1 MLLLK
6 QGKIVQVDTSESGL
20 SNDPIIAIRTLE
32 EYNKQHP
39 QKHYRVGDEEY
50 TLGYSKY
57 PDGGKIHLF
66 KMSKSPYF
74 DNSGIGDGFG
84 FNGAHESKGEA
95 IARMQQ
101 EGFKVYQGGVEIL
114 PLNH

>member
-20 SNDPIIAIRTLE
+20 SNNPIIAVRTLK
-32 EYNKQHP
+32 EYNTPHP
-39 QKHYRVGDEEY
+39 NSRHIGDEEY

-57 PDGGKIHLF
+57 LDGGKIHLF
-66 KMSKSPYF
+66 KMSKSPYS
-74 DNSGIGDGFG
+74 DNSGIGDGF
-84 FNGAHESKGEA
+84 NGAHETKGEA

-101 EGFKVYQGGVEIL
+101 DGFKVYQGGVEIL
-114 PLNH
+114 PFKK

>member
-6 QGKIVQVDTSESGL
+6 QGQLVSIDTSEERTL
-20 SNDPIIAIRTLE
+20 NAPIIAIRTLE
-32 EYNKQHP
+32 EYNTEHP
-39 QKHYRVGDEEY
+39 RKDYRIDDEEY

-66 KMSKSPYF
+66 KMTKSPYN
-74 DNSGIGDGFG
+74 DGSGIGNG
-84 FNGAHESKGEA
+84 FNGAHETIGEA

-101 EGFKVYQGGVEIL
+101 DGFRVYQGDVEIL
-114 PLNH
+114 PFKK